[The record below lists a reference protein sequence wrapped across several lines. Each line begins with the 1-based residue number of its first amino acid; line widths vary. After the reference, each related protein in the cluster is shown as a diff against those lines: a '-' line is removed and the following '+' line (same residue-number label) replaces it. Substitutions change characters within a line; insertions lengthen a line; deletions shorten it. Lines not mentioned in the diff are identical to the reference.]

1 MRFYRALLRLYPASF
16 RAEYGDELYAVFVV
30 RRAGAHGVF
39 GAIATMLIAFADI
52 VPSALAV
59 HWDILRQDLRYTLRA
74 LRQSP
79 GFAMTAVLVVALG
92 VGANTAAFSVADFVL
107 IRPLPFPEP
116 DRLVRLWEQ
125 TPGYQME
132 LSPGNYKDWKAGAKS
147 FESMGAYVSSAVN
160 LTGSGEPRRIQAS
173 RVTFDL
179 LSTLGVKPY
188 SGRGF
193 VASRSF
199 AIGMMSGVVD
209 LSGTIAP
216 LPRAGS
222 PALKVSVATSG
233 GLARFEG

>member
-16 RAEYGDELYAVFVV
+16 RAEYGDELCAVFAI
-30 RRAGAHGVF
+30 RRAGAHGVL
-39 GAIATMLIAFADI
+39 GAIATMFIALAD
-52 VPSALAV
+52 VLPSALAV
-59 HWDILRQDLRYTLRA
+59 HVDILRQDLRYTFRA

-132 LSPGNYKDWKAGAKS
+132 LSPANYKDWKAGAKS

-179 LSTLGVKPY
+179 LMSVTRRISAWSPEMTTISVCVSTAPSRRVKVT
-188 SGRGF
+188 R
-193 VASRSF
+193 
-199 AIGMMSGVVD
+199 
-209 LSGTIAP
+209 
-216 LPRAGS
+216 
-222 PALKVSVATSG
+222 SVANV
-233 GLARFEG
+233 ARYDVGTARTG